1 MKNQIVILFFS
12 SLFALPMFAQRK
24 HKKSVELGVFLGGS
38 YYIGDL
44 NPIRHFD
51 QFTKPAGGLVCRY
64 NFNPRLAA
72 RANFLLGRVEAHDE
86 FSPFT
91 GQQQRN
97 LSFQSSITEFST
109 QLEFN
114 FLNYE
119 IGDEKA
125 KFSPYLFGGIAG
137 FSFEPEG
144 QYYDEWVS
152 LKPLATEGQ
161 GLPGSTAKSYKLF
174 QISLPFGV
182 GVKINVAKNMSL
194 GLEWGMRKTFTDYLD
209 DVSTR
214 YYDPKKLEANKGTL
228 SVAMADQSKGVDAG
242 YNNIGRQRGNPTTKD
257 WYSFAGAV
265 LTIRL
270 KGKREECPG
279 VGYH

>member
-1 MKNQIVILFFS
+1 MKNQIVILFFC
-12 SLFALPMFAQRK
+12 SLLTLPVFAQRK
-24 HKKSVELGVFLGGS
+24 HNKSVEVGVFLGGS

-44 NPIRHFD
+44 NPTRHFD
-51 QFTKPAGGLVCRY
+51 QFTRPGGGIVCRY
-64 NFNPRLAA
+64 NFSQRLAA
-72 RANFLLGRVEAHDE
+72 RANFLLGKIEAHDE
-86 FSPFT
+86 FSPSEY
-91 GQQQRN
+91 QQQRN
-97 LSFQSSITEFST
+97 LSFQSSITEFSA

-119 IGDEKA
+119 IGDDKS
-125 KFSPYLFGGIAG
+125 KFSPYIFGGVGA
-137 FSFEPEG
+137 FVFDPQG
-144 QYYDEWVS
+144 QINDEWIS
-152 LKPLATEGQ
+152 LQQLSTEGQ
-161 GLPGSTAKSYKLF
+161 GLPRGPKPYKLTQF
-174 QISLPFGV
+174 TLPFGV

-214 YYDPKKLEANKGTL
+214 YYDPKVLEQYKGPL
-228 SVAMADQSKGVDAG
+228 AVIMADQSKGTDVG
-242 YNNIGRQRGNPTTKD
+242 VSNVGRQRGNPATKD

-279 VGYH
+279 VGYK

>member
-1 MKNQIVILFFS
+1 MGL
-12 SLFALPMFAQRK
+12 
-24 HKKSVELGVFLGGS
+24 FLGGS

-44 NPIRHFD
+44 NPTRHFD
-51 QFTKPAGGLVCRY
+51 QFTKPGGGVVCRY
-64 NFNPRLAA
+64 NFSQRLAA
-72 RANFLLGRVEAHDE
+72 RANFLLGRIEAHDE
-86 FSPFT
+86 FSPSEY
-91 GQQQRN
+91 QQQRN
-97 LSFQSSITEFST
+97 LSFQSQITEFSA

-119 IGDEKA
+119 IGEDKA
-125 KFSPYLFGGIAG
+125 KFSPYIFGGLAG
-137 FSFEPEG
+137 FLFDPQG
-144 QYYDEWVS
+144 QINDEWIS
-152 LKPLATEGQ
+152 LQSLSTEGQ
-161 GLPGSTAKSYKLF
+161 GLPHGPKPYKLM

-214 YYDPKKLEANKGTL
+214 YYDPKKLEEYKGAL
-228 SVAMADQSKGVDAG
+228 AVIMADQSKGTDAG
-242 YNNIGRQRGNPTTKD
+242 VSNVGRQRGNPATKD

-265 LTIRL
+265 LTIKL

-279 VGYH
+279 VGYN